1 MAHNT
6 MSLSIAS
13 AQSAPEDIIA
23 PDASPMKTIS
33 AIREGVSTDVLL
45 RIKEAL
51 DLTDA
56 ELSRVVRIPKRT
68 LTRRKQDGTLR
79 PDESERALRLL
90 RLVRHAASVFG
101 STDDARTWMRA
112 PNFAL
117 GDEPP
122 LQFADTE
129 PGARRVDQLLGQI
142 EHGVAL

>member
-1 MAHNT
+1 MET
-6 MSLSIAS
+6 IAL
-13 AQSAPEDIIA
+13 
-23 PDASPMKTIS
+23 
-33 AIREGVSTDVLL
+33 IREGVPTAILTH
-45 RIKEAL
+45 IKKAL

-56 ELSRVVRIPKRT
+56 ELARVVRIPKRT
-68 LTRRKQDGTLR
+68 LTRRKKDGGRR

-90 RLVRHAASVFG
+90 RLVRHAEAVFG
-101 STDDARTWMRA
+101 TTEDARTWMHI
-112 PNFAL
+112 PNMAL